1 MKLTKTV
8 FAILCILIVG
18 GFVFLWFNNPQK
30 ALEFD
35 VKRAS
40 HKLKLIENQFK
51 EFENQTSLI
60 QRLASKQYKKD
71 DLEQI
76 SKGNFDVYI
85 FKDDRKIFWSTSN
98 VQISNA
104 VNQIS
109 EAPSLIELKNGY
121 YIARK
126 WAVDDFEVVLSHLVK
141 TRFSIENKF
150 LQNKFNPIYNLSS
163 SLEVLKPEEGQY
175 MFYFFDNPVFS
186 TDFNLAYSQEV
197 NELNLTVSYL
207 LIFLILVLAVF
218 IAMYFLNSRQFSK
231 ALVSVVLFSVV
242 FNLIFPHLPLES
254 FKTPLYSP
262 ALYGSLYFG
271 QSLGYFLINVFWIGL
286 LVFVLSKYLPAL
298 KFSTLWLVVF
308 AVFQTLFFTY
318 LMFGIRSAVLDSVIS
333 FKITTFAELNSYT
346 LFGLLVIVMLSG
358 GFFYLQVAF
367 LKILAKFTKYQ
378 LPIILGQS
386 LLIFS
391 ILILSG
397 FGLLAYSVPL
407 VLMLFNWLYV
417 KYIARKPESSFF
429 TAFLTLLI
437 ASSVVIALTINH
449 FNLEKEKERRLKVAS
464 QLTNQRDLMAEFA
477 FNEKVA
483 EIKSDPFVKR
493 HFTSPLSSNR
503 DLVERI
509 NYLYL
514 GGYLSKY
521 ENTIRAFGS
530 EGKPIK
536 SPETDSVGLF
546 LDKTELHD
554 DSLTLHILPDGSFE
568 YLSVL
573 KIFDDERL
581 AGYLA
586 FVFTPQKFLRDNIY
600 PELLLE
606 DKNKPIIEID
616 LDIFDYAIY
625 NNSRLSAQ
633 SGSFYY
639 PFDFDFPAKNESEI
653 YTVKKGGYLHTIFVE
668 SKQKTIVVSSP
679 VQSFLTPFS
688 ILSYVFFFT
697 VFVFLLTTLILK
709 ILDYAIT
716 GQYKKS
722 LKSSFRYTINFSILG
737 IIFVSFIVVG
747 IITVQY
753 FSQEYENYHLETLNQ
768 KQRSILLNFE
778 SLVKQTYSYKDANDL
793 FQNLLYTDLKS
804 MAEINAIDINVYD
817 LRGKLIAGSQP
828 AIFTNGLISRSMN
841 PYAYRDLSID
851 KKDRLVVNEK
861 IGNMKFISAYSPIR
875 NAQDE
880 VIAYLNLPYFNKE
893 NNLRKEIS
901 DFIVAFINVYVLLLV
916 LASLLGL
923 IVSNS
928 ITASLAQI
936 GEKLSAVNIG
946 RKNEFLTW
954 NADDEIGALVK
965 EYNKMIVELEK
976 GADVLAKSE
985 RESAWREMARQ
996 IAHEIKNPL
1005 TPMKL
1010 SIQHLQ
1016 RAMKDDPQRGAELA
1030 DKVSKNLIEQI
1041 DNLSHIATAFS
1052 SFAQMPKGDKEP
1064 LELLPVIQNVAQLFS
1079 TDSSLDIEVVSE
1091 VDNAVIFADKNQMIS
1106 VFNNLIKNAV
1116 QAVEEVENPLVQVK
1130 LFKRETHFIV
1140 EVQDNGTGISDE
1152 MKHKVFVPNF
1162 TTKTSGTGLGLAISK
1177 QIVENSGGRI
1187 WFESEQGKGSVFYVK
1202 LPVYQG

>member
-1 MKLTKTV
+1 MKPTKTV
-8 FAILCILIVG
+8 FVILFILIVG
-18 GFVFLWFNNPQK
+18 GFLFLWFNNPQK
-30 ALEFD
+30 ALEYD
-35 VKRAS
+35 VKRAAQ
-40 HKLKLIENQFK
+40 KLKQVENQFK
-51 EFENQTSLI
+51 GFENQTDFVQKLI
-60 QRLASKQYKKD
+60 SKSYNND
-71 DLEQI
+71 DLRKI
-76 SKGNFDVYI
+76 NNGNFDVFI
-85 FKDDRKIFWSTSN
+85 FKDDNKIFWSTSN
-98 VQISNA
+98 VVISNA
-104 VNQIS
+104 INQIS
-109 EAPSLIELKNGY
+109 DVPSLIELKNGY

-126 WAVDDFEVVLSHLVK
+126 WMVDDYEIILTHLIK

-150 LQNKFNPIYNLSS
+150 LQNKFNQIYNLSS
-163 SLEVLKPEEGQY
+163 SLEVLKPEIGQFV
-175 MFYFFDNPVFS
+175 FYFYENPIFS
-186 TDFNLAYSQEV
+186 VDFNQEYSSEI
-197 NELNLTVSYL
+197 NELNLYISYV
-207 LIFLILVLAVF
+207 LIFLILFFVVF
-218 IAMYFLNSRQFSK
+218 VVWFFLNTKNYFK
-231 ALVSVVLFSVV
+231 TIIVVGVLF
-242 FNLIFPHLPLES
+242 LIFYIVFPSLPLES
-254 FKTPLYSP
+254 FKTPLFSP

-271 QSLGYFLINVFWIGL
+271 QSLGYLLLNTFWIAIFVFILVKFLTKKNLSLLGL
-286 LVFVLSKYLPAL
+286 LVF
-298 KFSTLWLVVF
+298 TI
-308 AVFQTLFFTY
+308 FQTAFFAY
-318 LMFGIRSAVLDSVIS
+318 LIYAIRSALLDSVIS
-333 FKITTFAELNSYT
+333 FKITTFAELNNYT
-346 LFGLLVIVMLSG
+346 LIGLFALVLLSLS
-358 GFFYLQVAF
+358 FFYLQTTF
-367 LKILAKFTKYQ
+367 LKILSKFTNYKY
-378 LPIILGQS
+378 S
-386 LLIFS
+386 
-391 ILILSG
+391 LILAQAIIVFLILFVTG
-397 FGLLAYSVPL
+397 FGLLSFSVPL
-407 VLMLFNWLYV
+407 VLLLFGFVYV
-417 KYIARKPESSFF
+417 WYIVSMSESSFF
-429 TAFLTLLI
+429 TSLLTLLI
-437 ASSVVIALTINH
+437 TSSVVIALTVNH
-449 FNLEKEKERRLKVAS
+449 FNLEKEKERRFKVAS

-477 FNEKVA
+477 FNEKIS
-483 EIKSDPFVKR
+483 EIKADPFVKK

-503 DLVERI
+503 DLVDRI

-521 ENTIRAFGS
+521 ESKIRPFGL

-536 SPETDSVGLF
+536 SADTDSIEF
-546 LDKTELHD
+546 FSDIIYQNS
-554 DSLTLHILPDGSFE
+554 DSLMLKILPDGSFK
-568 YLSVL
+568 YLSII
-573 KIFDDERL
+573 KIFDDEKL
-581 AGYLA
+581 VGYLV
-586 FVFTPQKFLRDNIY
+586 FIFTPQKFQKENLY
-600 PELLLE
+600 PELLVE

-625 NNSRLSAQ
+625 NNSKLTAQ
-633 SGSFYY
+633 SGSYFY
-639 PFDFDFPAKNESEI
+639 PFDFDFEPKTDSEI
-653 YTVKKGGYLHTIFVE
+653 YTVKKGKYLHTVFQAN
-668 SKQKTIVVSSP
+668 KNKTIVVSSP

-697 VFVFLLTTLILK
+697 VFVLLIATIIVK
-709 ILDYAIT
+709 IVEFAVV
-716 GQYKKS
+716 GKYKKM

-768 KQRSILLNFE
+768 KQRSVLLNFE
-778 SLVKQTYSYKDANDL
+778 TLVKQTYYYKDANEL

-817 LRGKLIAGSQP
+817 LKGKLIAGSQP
-828 AIFTNGLISRSMN
+828 AIFANGLISRSMN

-851 KKDRLVVNEK
+851 KKDRLIVNEK

-901 DFIVAFINVYVLLLV
+901 DFIVAFINVYVFLLV

-923 IVSNS
+923 IVSNY

-1030 DKVSKNLIEQI
+1030 EKVSKNLIEQI

-1079 TDSSLDIEVVSE
+1079 ANSSLDIKVVSE
-1091 VDNAVIFADKNQMIS
+1091 VENAVIFADKNQMIS
-1106 VFNNLIKNAV
+1106 VFNNLFKNAV
-1116 QAVEEVENPLVQVK
+1116 QAVEEVENQVVTAK
-1130 LFKRETHFIV
+1130 LFKKDSHYIV
-1140 EVQDNGTGISDE
+1140 EVHDNGIGISDE

-1177 QIVENSGGRI
+1177 QIVENSGGSI
-1187 WFESEQGKGSVFYVK
+1187 WFESNQGNDTVFYVK
-1202 LPVYQG
+1202 LPVFMD